1 MKEDVKALMKAVLQ
15 MDSALTMKEKEIQ
28 VLSDKVDTLTTEV
41 EDITIQLKTNITD
54 LQKKL
59 TQ

>member
-1 MKEDVKALMKAVLQ
+1 MKEDIKALMKAVLQ

-28 VLSDKVDTLTTEV
+28 VHSDKLDTLTTEV
-41 EDITIQLKTNITD
+41 EDITAQLKMNITD